1 MATWNLNQLAYELK
15 KAIDNEELKQ
25 EFIKEKFAPG
35 LIEANQSWEEKKRNS
50 FNEQSNVQNKQNSK
64 TSEEKKKSIKSF
76 FSSKPKKEQITL
88 NISSPIIYTGYT
100 NNAESVLIQPF
111 RGKSSSPDSR
121 RTSVSSNASTF
132 SSDSF
137 ESDVTKDI
145 TAKNISTEESFESFE
160 NKKSHNFI
168 YEGSVGDMLSS
179 LASNDTNHNSR
190 SLSSFTTFSD
200 TESTSIEGNKSK
212 RRISVDSGIGSSS
225 DLYSSNESLSYMISQ
240 DTTKD
245 SEDKKISTN
254 ESSFASIRKSSIQG
268 RSVRL
273 AKKVAL
279 PTIPI
284 LKSNILNSEK
294 LMGEEVNSIKEILFN
309 PTESLKANR
318 LSDQFTSLKDLMPL
332 QEKMKEISRKDQLSS
347 KIDKFIPQVNLS
359 TRKTVEERVKYG
371 TLDMLK
377 VSAERLNLKINKVD
391 SLLKSG
397 SLVKVDKN
405 NNSEV
410 LLVTKKDTSLLKELK
425 RDLKRTLYGVNKQ
438 LFKETKKILAHEQRE
453 QQELQDKILKGD
465 IAKIKE
471 VISTAKSK
479 TNLEERSSL
488 LNKLESD
495 LKIAYSHSGKN
506 LDSDLKKTITE
517 LRTERW
523 ASQTN
528 IWAIRSD
535 DIMKNYLPES
545 RVELTFA
552 EKKEIFSCKRDA
564 AKSLLDSQQYKG
576 EDKEILKGLH
586 KLYSNLAKSSEDKP
600 KEKSSLEYAFNNE
613 FRDAYKESYETRLK
627 EFGSAY
633 QKSCSTKLSE
643 VLVSQLASSLSK

>member
-1 MATWNLNQLAYELK
+1 MATENEKNRQGLK
-15 KAIDNEELKQ
+15 KID
-25 EFIKEKFAPG
+25 
-35 LIEANQSWEEKKRNS
+35 
-50 FNEQSNVQNKQNSK
+50 
-64 TSEEKKKSIKSF
+64 
-76 FSSKPKKEQITL
+76 QISLPT
-88 NISSPIIYTGYT
+88 IHTRYA
-100 NNAESVLIQPF
+100 NNAESVPIQPF
-111 RGKSSSPDSR
+111 GGRSSSSDSR
-121 RTSVSSNASTF
+121 RTSISSNSPTF
-132 SSDSF
+132 SSFKPGSF
-137 ESDVTKDI
+137 EDGAT
-145 TAKNISTEESFESFE
+145 
-160 NKKSHNFI
+160 
-168 YEGSVGDMLSS
+168 S
-179 LASNDTNHNSR
+179 L
-190 SLSSFTTFSD
+190 
-200 TESTSIEGNKSK
+200 KSK
-212 RRISVDSGIGSSS
+212 RSISVDSGIDSLSEAP
-225 DLYSSNESLSYMISQ
+225 DLYSSNESLSSTGNQ
-240 DTTKD
+240 DITED
-245 SEDKKISTN
+245 SGDEKISTN
-254 ESSFASIRKSSIQG
+254 KNQFASIKKSSAQNKF
-268 RSVRL
+268 
-273 AKKVAL
+273 KKVAP
-279 PTIPI
+279 PTVPTF
-284 LKSNILNSEK
+284 KSNTSNVNAQTDGKLAPTVSENSDNILNLEK
-294 LMGEEVNSIKEILFN
+294 PMGEKVNSEKEIL
-309 PTESLKANR
+309 
-318 LSDQFTSLKDLMPL
+318 SDPKENLRIDRASSKFTGLKDLMPL
-332 QEKMKEISRKDQLSS
+332 QEKVKEISRKDQLSS

-397 SLVKVDKN
+397 SLIKVDKN
-405 NNSEV
+405 NNDEV

-471 VISTAKSK
+471 AISTAKSK
-479 TNLEERSSL
+479 VDLKERYNSL
-488 LNKLESD
+488 LNQLGKVQTHFNHNKKLHPD
-495 LKIAYSHSGKN
+495 LKEA
-506 LDSDLKKTITE
+506 ITE
-517 LRTERW
+517 LRKERW

-528 IWAIRSD
+528 IWAIRPD
-535 DIMKNYLPES
+535 DTTKNYLPES
-545 RVELTFA
+545 RVKLTFA

-600 KEKSSLEYAFNNE
+600 KEKSNLEYAFNNE